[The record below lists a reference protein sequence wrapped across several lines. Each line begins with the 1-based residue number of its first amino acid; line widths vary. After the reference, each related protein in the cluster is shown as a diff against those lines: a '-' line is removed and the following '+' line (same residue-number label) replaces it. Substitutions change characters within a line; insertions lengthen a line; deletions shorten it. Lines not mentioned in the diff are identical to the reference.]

1 MINPI
6 VMAGQMTQNIQTLI
20 ALHVVPSLRADH
32 SKRRTH
38 WRKMK
43 SIIRSSRS
51 GVMTRYQEIAL

>member
-1 MINPI
+1 
-6 VMAGQMTQNIQTLI
+6 MAGQMTQNIQTLI

-32 SKRRTH
+32 SRRRTH

-43 SIIRSSRS
+43 SIIRASRS

>member
-1 MINPI
+1 
-6 VMAGQMTQNIQTLI
+6 LY
-20 ALHVVPSLRADH
+20 VVPSFRADH
-32 SKRRTH
+32 SRRRTH